1 MKKVSVS
8 GSPRENVG
16 KKDAKRLRR
25 EGFVPCVVY
34 GGKEQIQFFT
44 SEKSFKDIVYTSDA
58 CIVKLDI
65 DGKKMEAVLQDI
77 QFHPVT
83 ESILHADFLE
93 VLPDKPVKMAIPIKV
108 VGDSPGVIAGGK
120 MLVKRRRL
128 DVLALPDKL
137 PAEID
142 IDISSLEIGDSV
154 VVGALSMEDVRFMD
168 PENAVV
174 VLVKSARAAMMA
186 PVDLEEE
193 EGEAVEGEEEAAEG
207 EEGAAEGEGKDE
219 AAAEGGDKPKE

>member
-25 EGFVPCVVY
+25 EGNVPCVVY

-44 SEKSFKDIVYTSDA
+44 SEKNFKDIVYTPDA
-58 CIVKLDI
+58 CIVQLDI

-83 ESILHADFLE
+83 EKILHADFLE
-93 VLPDKPVKMAIPIKV
+93 IFSDKPVKMAIPINV

-120 MLVKRRRL
+120 LLTKRRRL
-128 DVLALPDKL
+128 DVMALPGKL
-137 PAEID
+137 PAEIE
-142 IDISSLEIGDSV
+142 IDISSLNIGDSV
-154 VVGALSMEDVRFMD
+154 TVGSLELADVEFLD
-168 PENAVV
+168 PENSVV
-174 VLVKSARAAMMA
+174 VMVKSARAAMMA
-186 PVDLEEE
+186 PVESEEE
-193 EGEAVEGEEEAAEG
+193 EGEEEEG
-207 EEGAAEGEGKDE
+207 EEGEGEEGESEEGEG
-219 AAAEGGDKPKE
+219 GKEE

>member
-8 GSPRENVG
+8 GSPRGNVG

-25 EGFVPCVVY
+25 EGNVPCVVY
-34 GGKEQIQFFT
+34 GGKEQIRFFT
-44 SEKSFKDIVYTSDA
+44 SEKSFKDIVYTPDA
-58 CIVKLDI
+58 CIVQLDI

-83 ESILHADFLE
+83 EKILHADFLE
-93 VLPDKPVKMAIPIKV
+93 IFPDKPVKMAIPINV

-120 MLVKRRRL
+120 LMTKRRRL
-128 DVLALPDKL
+128 EITALPDKL

-154 VVGALSMEDVRFMD
+154 TVGSLELEDIEFLD
-168 PENAVV
+168 PENSVV
-174 VLVKSARAAMMA
+174 VMVKSARAAMMA
-186 PVDLEEE
+186 PVEPEGEEE
-193 EGEAVEGEEEAAEG
+193 EGEEGEG
-207 EEGAAEGEGKDE
+207 EEGEGEEGEGE
-219 AAAEGGDKPKE
+219 EGEGGKEE

>member
-1 MKKVSVS
+1 M
-8 GSPRENVG
+8 
-16 KKDAKRLRR
+16 
-25 EGFVPCVVY
+25 PCVVY

-44 SEKSFKDIVYTSDA
+44 SEKSFKDIVYTPDA
-58 CIVKLDI
+58 CIVQLDI
-65 DGKKMEAVLQDI
+65 NGKKMEAILQDI

-83 ESILHADFLE
+83 DRILHADFLE
-93 VLPDKPVKMAIPIKV
+93 IFSDKPVKMSTPIKI

-120 MLVKRRRL
+120 MLIKRRRL

-142 IDISSLEIGDSV
+142 IDISALEIGDSV
-154 VVGALSMEDVRFMD
+154 VVGELSLEDVQFVD

-186 PVDLEEE
+186 PVDLDEE
-193 EGEAVEGEEEAAEG
+193 EGEEGEAAEG
-207 EEGAAEGEGKDE
+207 EGEGE
-219 AAAEGGDKPKE
+219 AAAGEGEEAPKEE

>member
-16 KKDAKRLRR
+16 KKDARRLRR
-25 EGFVPCVVY
+25 EGNVPCVVY

-44 SEKSFKDIVYTSDA
+44 SEKSFKDIVYTPEA
-58 CIVKLDI
+58 CIVQLDI
-65 DGKKMEAVLQDI
+65 NGKKMEAVLQDI

-83 ESILHADFLE
+83 DRILHADFLE
-93 VLPDKPVKMAIPIKV
+93 IFSDKPVKMSIPIKIM
-108 VGDSPGVIAGGK
+108 GDSPGVLAGGK
-120 MLVKRRRL
+120 MLIKRRRL
-128 DVLALPDKL
+128 EVLALPDKL

-154 VVGALSMEDVRFMD
+154 VVGSLSVEDIQFVD

-174 VLVKSARAAMMA
+174 VLIKSARAAMMA
-186 PVDLEEE
+186 PVDLDEE
-193 EGEAVEGEEEAAEG
+193 EGEEGEAAEG
-207 EEGAAEGEGKDE
+207 EGEGGETPAGEGGEAPAEG
-219 AAAEGGDKPKE
+219 

>member
-1 MKKVSVS
+1 M
-8 GSPRENVG
+8 
-16 KKDAKRLRR
+16 
-25 EGFVPCVVY
+25 PCVVY